1 MRADSQTRANDLL
14 AIWQLQR
21 EMGIKPEDR
30 RLPDDGFERDLAI
43 IRQCLERKI

>member
-14 AIWQLQR
+14 AIWQAQR
-21 EMGIKPEDR
+21 ALKPEER
-30 RLPDDGFERDLAI
+30 RLPSEDEMRDLEI